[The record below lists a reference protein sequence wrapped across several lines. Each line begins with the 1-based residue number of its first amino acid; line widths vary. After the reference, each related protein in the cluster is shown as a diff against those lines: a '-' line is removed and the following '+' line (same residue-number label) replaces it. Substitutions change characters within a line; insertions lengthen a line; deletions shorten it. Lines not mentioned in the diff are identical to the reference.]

1 MKIKRNKGFTL
12 VELFISTTI
21 IFFVSVTVYS
31 TFLNAINVWRRANV
45 SRKLEKDIA
54 ITLTK
59 LSRDM
64 RNVFDFSGIPFEGTE
79 YAVFFPGF
87 VKAASSEQSSQGE
100 VGRIAYFFDKDKMTL
115 FKEEKNYPR
124 VYKEDKIE
132 DDYVVPL
139 ISGIEQLTFSYCYLD
154 GLSGEY
160 KWKDSWKK
168 EDQDSVPQAVKL
180 ELVLKKNEINAGQ
193 FTKTIFIPIGT
204 GEQKKE
210 FGNTVKTAQE

>member
-1 MKIKRNKGFTL
+1 M
-12 VELFISTTI
+12 ELFISTAI

-31 TFLNAINVWRRANV
+31 TFFNAINVWRRANV

-59 LSRDM
+59 ISRDM
-64 RNVFDFSGIPFEGTE
+64 RNVWDFSGNPFEGME
-79 YAVFFPGF
+79 DAVFFPGL
-87 VKAASSEQSSQGE
+87 VKAASSNKESPQAE
-100 VGRIAYFFDKDKMTL
+100 IGRIAYFFDKDQMTL
-115 FKEEKNYPR
+115 FKEEKNYQT

-132 DDYVVPL
+132 DDSVVPL
-139 ISGIEQLTFSYCYLD
+139 ISDVEQLTFSYCYLD
-154 GLSGEY
+154 ALSSEY

-168 EDQDSVPQAVKL
+168 EDQDSIPQAVKL
-180 ELVLKKNEINAGQ
+180 ELVLKKNEINADQ

-210 FGNTVKTAQE
+210 FGSTVKTAQE

>member
-21 IFFVSVTVYS
+21 IFLVSVTVYS
-31 TFLNAINVWRRANV
+31 TFFNAINVWRRANV

-59 LSRDM
+59 ISKDM

-79 YAVFFPGF
+79 DAVFFPGL
-87 VKAASSEQSSQGE
+87 VKIASSEKNPQTE
-100 VGRIAYFFDKDKMTL
+100 IGRIVYFYDKDKMTL
-115 FKEEKNYPR
+115 FKEEKNYPK
-124 VYKEDKIE
+124 VYKENKIE
-132 DDYVVPL
+132 DDYAIPL

-154 GLSGEY
+154 ALSSEY

-168 EDQDSVPQAVKL
+168 EDQDTIPQAVKL
-180 ELVLKKNEINAGQ
+180 ELVLKKNEINANQ

-204 GEQKKE
+204 GEQRKE

>member
-12 VELFISTTI
+12 VELFISTAI
-21 IFFVSVTVYS
+21 IFFVGVTVYS
-31 TFLNAINVWRRANV
+31 TFFNAINVWRRANV

-54 ITLTK
+54 INLTK

-64 RNVFDFSGIPFEGTE
+64 RNTFDFSGIPFEGAE
-79 YAVFFPGF
+79 DAVFFPGL
-87 VKAASSEQSSQGE
+87 VKSALSGE
-100 VGRIAYFFDKDKMTL
+100 NPQTEIGRIAYFFDKDKMTL

-132 DDYVVPL
+132 DDYVIPI
-139 ISGIEQLTFSYCYLD
+139 ISGIERLSFSYCYLD
-154 GLSGEY
+154 ALNSEY
-160 KWKDSWKK
+160 KWKDSWKR
-168 EDQDSVPQAVKL
+168 EDQDTIPQAVKL
-180 ELVLKKNEINAGQ
+180 ELVLKKNGISAGQ
-193 FTKTIFIPIGT
+193 FTKMIFIPIGT

>member
-1 MKIKRNKGFTL
+1 M
-12 VELFISTTI
+12 ELFISTAI
-21 IFFVSVTVYS
+21 VFLVSVTVYS
-31 TFLNAINVWRRANV
+31 TFFNAINVWRRANV

-54 ITLTK
+54 INLTK

-79 YAVFFPGF
+79 DAVFFPGL
-87 VKAASSEQSSQGE
+87 VKVTSSEQSPQTE

-124 VYKEDKIE
+124 AYKEDKIE
-132 DDYVVPL
+132 DDYAVPM
-139 ISGIEQLTFSYCYLD
+139 ISDIEKLTFSYCYLD
-154 GLSGEY
+154 SLSSEY

-168 EDQDSVPQAVKL
+168 EDQDSIPQAVKL
-180 ELVLKKNEINAGQ
+180 ELVLKKNEMASGEL
-193 FTKTIFIPIGT
+193 TKTMFIPIGT

>member
-1 MKIKRNKGFTL
+1 

-31 TFLNAINVWRRANV
+31 TFFNAINVWRRANV

-59 LSRDM
+59 ISRDM

-79 YAVFFPGF
+79 DAVFSPGL
-87 VKAASSEQSSQGE
+87 VKTVSSEQNSQAE

-139 ISGIEQLTFSYCYLD
+139 ISNIEQLTFSYCYLD
-154 GLSGEY
+154 GLSSEY

-168 EDQDSVPQAVKL
+168 DDQDTIPQAVKL
-180 ELVLKKNEINAGQ
+180 ELVLKKNEINANQ